1 MRREAAKKI
10 LSENRES
17 YNQMAQEFSASRA
30 KFWEE
35 LEFLAEH
42 AVPGM
47 NVLDIGCGNGRFYP
61 LMKERDVLY
70 TGVDNSSELLK
81 EARRAFPN
89 TAFVEADA
97 TSLPFP
103 DRFFDVAFSFA
114 TLHHVPSRALR
125 EKFIQE
131 AARVL
136 KPGSTFVLSVWEL
149 WTPKYFGKL
158 LRDALKGL
166 LGFTSLDIGD
176 VMLTFGKAKHKRYLH
191 AFTARELET
200 LLEKN
205 GFAIIGTDLAKRK
218 SGEKNIVVVAKRT
231 NRER

>member
-1 MRREAAKKI
+1 MRKKDAQKI
-10 LSENRES
+10 LTENRES
-17 YNQMAQEFSASRA
+17 YNKMAQEFSASRA

-42 AVPGM
+42 AAPGM

-61 LMKERDVLY
+61 LMKDRGVEY
-70 TGVDNSSELLK
+70 TGVDNSLGLLE

-89 TAFVEADA
+89 TAFVEGDA
-97 TSLPFP
+97 TLLPFP
-103 DRFFDVAFSFA
+103 DRSFDIAYSFA

-158 LRDALKGL
+158 LRDAVRGL
-166 LGFTSLDIGD
+166 LGLTSLDIGD

-191 AFTARELET
+191 AFTASELEA

-205 GFAIIGTDLAKRK
+205 GFSVVGTDLAERK
-218 SGEKNIVVVAKRT
+218 SGEKNIVVIARRK
-231 NRER
+231 

>member
-1 MRREAAKKI
+1 MRKKDAQHI
-10 LSENRES
+10 LNKNRES
-17 YNQMAQEFSASRA
+17 YNNMASEFSASRA

-61 LMKERDVLY
+61 LLKERGVEY
-70 TGVDNSSELLK
+70 TGVDNSLGLLK
-81 EARRAFPN
+81 EARHAFPN
-89 TAFVEADA
+89 TVFVEADA
-97 TSLPFP
+97 TALPFP
-103 DRFFDVAFSFA
+103 DRSFDVAFSFA

-136 KPGSTFVLSVWEL
+136 KPGSTFALSVWEL

-158 LRDALKGL
+158 LRDALRGIV
-166 LGFTSLDIGD
+166 GISSLDVGD
-176 VMLTFGKAKHKRYLH
+176 VMLTFGKARHKRYLH

-205 GFAIIGTDLAKRK
+205 GFSVVGTDLAERK
-218 SGEKNIVVVAKRT
+218 SGEKNIVVIARKK
-231 NRER
+231 

>member
-1 MRREAAKKI
+1 MREKSAQQI
-10 LSENRES
+10 LEKNRES
-17 YNQMAQEFSASRA
+17 YNNMASEFSASRA

-42 AVPGM
+42 ATPGM

-61 LMKERDVLY
+61 LMKARDVLY
-70 TGVDNSSELLK
+70 TGVDNSLGLLK
-81 EARRAFPN
+81 EARHAFPN
-89 TAFVEADA
+89 TAFVEGDA
-97 TSLPFP
+97 TMLPFP
-103 DRFFDVAFSFA
+103 DHFFDIAYSFA
-114 TLHHVPSRALR
+114 TLHHIPSRALR

-136 KPGSTFVLSVWEL
+136 KPGSTFVLTVWEL
-149 WTPKYFGKL
+149 WAPKYFGKL

-166 LGFTSLDIGD
+166 FGFNSLDIGD

-191 AFTARELET
+191 AFTARELEI

-205 GFAIIGTDLAKRK
+205 GFSVIATDLAERK
-218 SGEKNIVVVAKRT
+218 SGEKNIVMIARKKV
-231 NRER
+231 

>member
-10 LSENRES
+10 LDENRES
-17 YNQMAQEFSASRA
+17 YNNMASEFSATRA

-42 AVPGM
+42 AAPGM

-61 LMKERDVLY
+61 LMKARDVEY
-70 TGVDNSSELLK
+70 TGIDNSLGLLT

-89 TAFVEADA
+89 VAFTEADA
-97 TSLPFP
+97 TALPFP
-103 DRFFDVAFSFA
+103 DHSFDIAFSFA

-158 LRDALKGL
+158 LHDALRGL
-166 LGFTSLDIGD
+166 LGLTSLDIGD
-176 VMLTFGKAKHKRYLH
+176 VMLTFGRAKHKRYLH
-191 AFTARELET
+191 AFTANELET

-205 GFAIIGTDLAKRK
+205 GFAIVGTDFAERT
-218 SGEKNIVVVAKRT
+218 SGEKNIVVVAKKK
-231 NRER
+231 

>member
-1 MRREAAKKI
+1 MRREAATKI
-10 LSENRES
+10 LNENRES

-42 AVPGM
+42 AAPGM
-47 NVLDIGCGNGRFYP
+47 KVLDIGCGNGRFYP
-61 LMKERDVLY
+61 LIKARGVGY
-70 TGVDNSSELLK
+70 TGIDNSAELLK

-89 TAFVEADA
+89 VPFVEGDA
-97 TSLPFP
+97 TMLPFP
-103 DRFFDVAFSFA
+103 DRSFDVAFSFA

-158 LRDALKGL
+158 LRDALRGL
-166 LGFTSLDIGD
+166 LGLTSLDIGD

-191 AFTARELET
+191 AFTIRELEI

-205 GFAIIGTDLAKRK
+205 GFAIVGTDLAERK
-218 SGEKNIVVVAKRT
+218 SGEKNIVVVAKKK
-231 NRER
+231 NI